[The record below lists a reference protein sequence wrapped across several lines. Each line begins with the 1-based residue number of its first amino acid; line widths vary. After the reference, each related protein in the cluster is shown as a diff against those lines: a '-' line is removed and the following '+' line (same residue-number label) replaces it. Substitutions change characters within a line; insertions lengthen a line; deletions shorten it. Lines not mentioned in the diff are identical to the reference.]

1 MLKRL
6 AMLCAVAGL
15 AVGGCNKQ
23 KEGGSGTATTGPS
36 NSNGTLHLAFV
47 TNNASDFWT
56 IARAGTQKAQQETP
70 NIQVDFQIPS
80 DGTAAG
86 QKRIVEDLL
95 TRGVDG
101 MAISPVDP
109 ANETSLLN
117 GAAKQTL
124 LFTQDSDAPNSN
136 RACYVGTNNEA
147 AGKQAGELV
156 KKAIPNGGKIMVFV
170 GKADAQNA
178 RDRYNGLKA
187 ALAGSNI
194 SIIDLRTDDVDHVR
208 AKANALDT
216 LVTYP
221 DVAGLVGLW
230 SYNGPAIL
238 SAVRESKKAGQ
249 VKIVCFDEED
259 ATLGSA
265 QRRRL
270 CHGRA
275 AAVRVRPPVHGTNDQ
290 GPPRGQVGDSRGQA
304 DLHPHAGHPEGQRG
318 RVPDEAEQT
327 PRPVSGRLPF
337 HVFGDPGTSRHLQAL
352 PRRGGAE

>member
-259 ATLGSA
+259 ATLEGVRSGDVYA
-265 QRRRL
+265 TVVQQPFEF
-270 CHGRA
+270 GRQSMELMTK
-275 AAVRVRPPVHGTNDQ
+275 VL
-290 GPPRGQVGDSRGQA
+290 RGDKSVI
-304 DLHPHAGHPEGQRG
+304 PAGKQIFIPTLAIQKDNVDEFQTKLNKLRG
-318 RVPDEAEQT
+318 R
-327 PRPVSGRLPF
+327 
-337 HVFGDPGTSRHLQAL
+337 
-352 PRRGGAE
+352 